1 MDKKPVLDDQALMEV
16 YRLRL
21 EMDPGSKLFLPL
33 AILYRKHGET
43 DRAIDLC
50 LQGLERYPHYQSA
63 RVNLAMAY
71 LDRGDVEEA
80 ANQILRVLE
89 THPDNLLARE
99 ILAETY
105 YQRGQI
111 ESALREYHTLRQQA
125 PLGRKY
131 DSKIQELREVAGSCG
146 VDDLP
151 ELNPEDI
158 DLEELIETETPISEI
173 PAVLPTPELEAT
185 TEEILPVP
193 AQEFSEPGSSMLTSE
208 AAVVPEAAI
217 LSTLEKWLENI
228 HRLYPHLGP
237 VS

>member
-1 MDKKPVLDDQALMEV
+1 VAAVDEETALEALELIQVDYEMLPAVFDSLEAMV
-16 YRLRL
+16 PGAPIVHEELESYVDSAHSTRYGNVRNHQILR
-21 EMDPGSKLFLPL
+21 
-33 AILYRKHGET
+33 
-43 DRAIDLC
+43 
-50 LQGLERYPHYQSA
+50 
-63 RVNLAMAY
+63 
-71 LDRGDVEEA
+71 RGDVEEA

-89 THPDNLLARE
+89 ANPDNLLARE